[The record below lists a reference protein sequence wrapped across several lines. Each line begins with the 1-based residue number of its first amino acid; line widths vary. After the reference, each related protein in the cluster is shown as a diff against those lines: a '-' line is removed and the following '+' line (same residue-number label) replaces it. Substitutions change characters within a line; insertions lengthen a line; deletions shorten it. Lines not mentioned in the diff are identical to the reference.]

1 MESDVSIVV
10 QREVYVAYHCG
21 RNKFYNFLKKWWN
34 MIDTFNLSKN
44 MIYKEVRN
52 TAMSFTLT

>member
-34 MIDTFNLSKN
+34 MIESD
-44 MIYKEVRN
+44 KEARN
-52 TAMSFTLT
+52 TAMSFTLS